1 MLTGGPYSDGRGG
14 EPDGKGKGSGPG
26 GTSKY
31 GGVISS
37 SGQIWGVVGSS
48 VDGCG
53 EEADGIPYTAWGTG
67 AAYSA
72 SRKCS
77 MCEDETAF
85 ITTYTQSIT
94 NF

>member
-1 MLTGGPYSDGRGG
+1 MLGGGTGPV
-14 EPDGKGKGSGPG
+14 GKGKGSGPG

-48 VDGCG
+48 LVDCG
-53 EEADGIPYTAWGTG
+53 GEVEGIPYTACFTG
-67 AAYSA
+67 DAYSE

-77 MCEDETAF
+77 MSADETEF